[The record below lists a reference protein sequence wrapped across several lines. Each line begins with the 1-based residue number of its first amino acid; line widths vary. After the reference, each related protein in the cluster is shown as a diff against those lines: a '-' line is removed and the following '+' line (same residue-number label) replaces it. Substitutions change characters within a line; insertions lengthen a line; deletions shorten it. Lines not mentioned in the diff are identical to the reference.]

1 MGLHVPQEC
10 TLEGECAAA
19 PVAPVGPLAGVDPAV
34 RDEMGLLRKR
44 DGAAV
49 AAVRALPRVAAH
61 VPCQVGLARE
71 RVGAVRALVRPLS
84 GVRAFVVHQVLPGQA
99 AHRAE
104 LAPEGP
110 VVRVHPD
117 VASQARLVRERQR
130 TVLTRQRS
138 PDCGFPD
145 AEERVS
151 RCLASHGWGKRRD
164 CTLH

>member
-1 MGLHVPQEC
+1 MGLHVPQER
-10 TLEGECAAA
+10 TLEGECTAA

-34 RDEMGLLRKR
+34 RDEVGLLRER
-44 DGAAV
+44 DRAAV

-61 VPCQVGLARE
+61 VPRQVSLARE

-84 GVRAFVVHQVLPGQA
+84 GVCAFVVHQVLPGQA
-99 AHRAE
+99 AHCAE

-130 TVLTRQRS
+130 AVLARQRS
-138 PDCGFPD
+138 LDCGSPD
-145 AEERVS
+145 ADERVY
-151 RCLASHGWGKRRD
+151 RCLASHG
-164 CTLH
+164 